1 MKKRVEVLDA
11 QNQEMKPIIDSLSF
25 QVNDLKNKNDQ
36 KTREI
41 DKLKE
46 ELKKKEKGFE
56 DKLNIVNSKK
66 DIAVI

>member
-1 MKKRVEVLDA
+1 
-11 QNQEMKPIIDSLSF
+11 MKPIIDNLTF

-56 DKLNIVNSKK
+56 DKLNIANSKK
-66 DIAVI
+66 EVAVI

>member
-1 MKKRVEVLDA
+1 M
-11 QNQEMKPIIDSLSF
+11 IDNLTL

-46 ELKKKEKGFE
+46 EIKKREKGFE
-56 DKLNIVNSKK
+56 DKLNLANSKHTT
-66 DIAVI
+66 IEISLCR